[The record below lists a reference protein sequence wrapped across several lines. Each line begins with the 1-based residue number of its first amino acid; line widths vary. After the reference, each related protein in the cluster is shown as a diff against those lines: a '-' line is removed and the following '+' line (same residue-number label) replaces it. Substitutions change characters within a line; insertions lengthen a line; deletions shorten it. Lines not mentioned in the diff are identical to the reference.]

1 MTGNEYQ
8 KLADRTNDRKSS
20 ERLTWMLDAWDWSDA
35 DLGGII
41 CACLGLSGEVGEVND
56 MIKKYVFHEAE
67 MDWTHL
73 KKELGDVLWYVALM
87 CSSIGWE
94 LDDVMKMN
102 IEKLEERYPEGFDP
116 ERSAHRKEGDV

>member
-8 KLADRTNDRKSS
+8 LLANRTNDRKCS
-20 ERLTWMLDAWDWSDA
+20 ERLTWMLDTWDWSYDI
-35 DLGGII
+35 GGIVS
-41 CACLGLSGEVGEVND
+41 ACLGLSGEVGEVND
-56 MIKKYVFHEAE
+56 MIKKWIFHEGE

>member
-8 KLADRTNDRKSS
+8 LLANRTNDGKCS
-20 ERLTWMLDAWDWSDA
+20 ERLTWMLDTWDWSDK

-41 CACLGLSGEVGEVND
+41 SASLGLSGEVGEVND
-56 MIKKYVFHEAE
+56 MVKKWIFHEGK